1 MKAMKKEK
9 LFTRNFTLLI
19 LGQVSSLTG
28 NYTLKFALSMYVLEQ
43 TGSAS
48 IFAGML
54 SAALLPTVLLSP
66 FGGILADR
74 ANRKHIMVAL
84 DALSGLS
91 VLAVGLLLPLGREL
105 WVIGALLVLLSVLA
119 AFESPT
125 VQACVPQMV
134 SPQNLVQGNAVVSQ
148 VSAVTSLVTP
158 FLGSLFYT
166 AFGIGPVFAAA
177 VACFWLTALL
187 ECMIRLEYQKPPRTA
202 GIGAIVREDLAVS
215 AHFLRREQPDIL
227 KLLLLAALAGMFVS
241 GTAVVGFPYL
251 VRTVLG
257 LSATYYG
264 AAESAM
270 GAAAILGS
278 LCAGLLGKKLRV
290 RDMAAIFLSF
300 GLSLFPIGFSFLL
313 PVGRMARYGVLLFF
327 FCVCQLGVCIF
338 STYAITLIQQ
348 RTPEQLMGKVMSCVF
363 TLSMC
368 AQPVGQVVYGALF
381 DCFSDS
387 VYWVLIP
394 TGMLICLIAVA
405 SRGFLKRMAAAEKN
419 KKDICKSR
427 CPFSDGGDDRDR
439 TDDLLNAIQTRS
451 QLSYTPIF
459 TCRAAGPATQRR
471 ILYPPLPHLSSIF
484 FLFFW
489 PLLQR
494 GRGRSLFLTVRAWR
508 ALSSPSPRS
517 PEYGS
522 GTGRSVKNSPGS
534 VPGTPPPARDGTS
547 G

>member
-91 VLAVGLLLPLGREL
+91 VLAAGLLLPLGREL

-187 ECMIRLEYQKPPRTA
+187 ECMIHLEYQKPPRTA

-300 GLSLFPIGFSFLL
+300 GLSLFPIGLSFLL

-405 SRGFLKRMAAAEKN
+405 SRGFLKRMEAAE
-419 KKDICKSR
+419 
-427 CPFSDGGDDRDR
+427 
-439 TDDLLNAIQTRS
+439 
-451 QLSYTPIF
+451 
-459 TCRAAGPATQRR
+459 
-471 ILYPPLPHLSSIF
+471 
-484 FLFFW
+484 
-489 PLLQR
+489 
-494 GRGRSLFLTVRAWR
+494 
-508 ALSSPSPRS
+508 
-517 PEYGS
+517 
-522 GTGRSVKNSPGS
+522 
-534 VPGTPPPARDGTS
+534 
-547 G
+547 

>member
-91 VLAVGLLLPLGREL
+91 VLAAGLLLLLGREL

-177 VACFWLTALL
+177 GVCFWLTALL

-300 GLSLFPIGFSFLL
+300 GLSLFPMGLSFLP

-348 RTPEQLMGKVMSCVF
+348 RTPKQLMGKVMSCVF

-368 AQPVGQVVYGALF
+368 AQPVGQMVYGALF

-405 SRGFLKRMAAAEKN
+405 SRGFLKRMEAAE
-419 KKDICKSR
+419 
-427 CPFSDGGDDRDR
+427 
-439 TDDLLNAIQTRS
+439 
-451 QLSYTPIF
+451 
-459 TCRAAGPATQRR
+459 
-471 ILYPPLPHLSSIF
+471 
-484 FLFFW
+484 
-489 PLLQR
+489 
-494 GRGRSLFLTVRAWR
+494 
-508 ALSSPSPRS
+508 
-517 PEYGS
+517 
-522 GTGRSVKNSPGS
+522 
-534 VPGTPPPARDGTS
+534 
-547 G
+547 

>member
-91 VLAVGLLLPLGREL
+91 VLAAGLLLPLGREL

-148 VSAVTSLVTP
+148 VSAVTSLATP

-177 VACFWLTALL
+177 GVCFWLTALL
-187 ECMIRLEYQKPPRTA
+187 ECMIRLEYQKHPRTA

-290 RDMAAIFLSF
+290 RDLSAIFLSF
-300 GLSLFPIGFSFLL
+300 GLSLFPIGLSFLL

-394 TGMLICLIAVA
+394 TGVLICLIAVA
-405 SRGFLKRMAAAEKN
+405 SRGFLKRMEAAE
-419 KKDICKSR
+419 
-427 CPFSDGGDDRDR
+427 
-439 TDDLLNAIQTRS
+439 
-451 QLSYTPIF
+451 
-459 TCRAAGPATQRR
+459 
-471 ILYPPLPHLSSIF
+471 
-484 FLFFW
+484 
-489 PLLQR
+489 
-494 GRGRSLFLTVRAWR
+494 
-508 ALSSPSPRS
+508 
-517 PEYGS
+517 
-522 GTGRSVKNSPGS
+522 
-534 VPGTPPPARDGTS
+534 
-547 G
+547 

>member
-91 VLAVGLLLPLGREL
+91 VLAAGLLLPLGREL

-177 VACFWLTALL
+177 VVCFWLTALL
-187 ECMIRLEYQKPPRTA
+187 ECMIHLEYQKPPRTA

-215 AHFLRREQPDIL
+215 AHFLRWEQPDIL

-290 RDMAAIFLSF
+290 RDLSAIFLSF
-300 GLSLFPIGFSFLL
+300 GLSLFPIGLSFLL

-368 AQPVGQVVYGALF
+368 AQPVGQMVYGALF

-394 TGMLICLIAVA
+394 TGMLICLIAVV
-405 SRGFLKRMAAAEKN
+405 SRGFLKRMEAAE
-419 KKDICKSR
+419 
-427 CPFSDGGDDRDR
+427 
-439 TDDLLNAIQTRS
+439 
-451 QLSYTPIF
+451 
-459 TCRAAGPATQRR
+459 
-471 ILYPPLPHLSSIF
+471 
-484 FLFFW
+484 
-489 PLLQR
+489 
-494 GRGRSLFLTVRAWR
+494 
-508 ALSSPSPRS
+508 
-517 PEYGS
+517 
-522 GTGRSVKNSPGS
+522 
-534 VPGTPPPARDGTS
+534 
-547 G
+547 

>member
-91 VLAVGLLLPLGREL
+91 VLAAGLLLPLGREL

-177 VACFWLTALL
+177 VVCFWLTALL
-187 ECMIRLEYQKPPRTA
+187 ECMIHLEYQKPPRTA

-290 RDMAAIFLSF
+290 RDLSAIFLSF
-300 GLSLFPIGFSFLL
+300 GLSLFPIGLSFLL

-405 SRGFLKRMAAAEKN
+405 SRGFLKRMEAAE
-419 KKDICKSR
+419 
-427 CPFSDGGDDRDR
+427 
-439 TDDLLNAIQTRS
+439 
-451 QLSYTPIF
+451 
-459 TCRAAGPATQRR
+459 
-471 ILYPPLPHLSSIF
+471 
-484 FLFFW
+484 
-489 PLLQR
+489 
-494 GRGRSLFLTVRAWR
+494 
-508 ALSSPSPRS
+508 
-517 PEYGS
+517 
-522 GTGRSVKNSPGS
+522 
-534 VPGTPPPARDGTS
+534 
-547 G
+547 

>member
-43 TGSAS
+43 TDSAAV
-48 IFAGML
+48 FAGML

-91 VLAVGLLLPLGREL
+91 VLAAGLLLPLGREL

-177 VACFWLTALL
+177 VVCFWLTALL
-187 ECMIRLEYQKPPRTA
+187 ECMIHLEYQKPPRTA

-290 RDMAAIFLSF
+290 RDLAAIFLSF
-300 GLSLFPIGFSFLL
+300 GLSLFPIGLSFLL

-368 AQPVGQVVYGALF
+368 AQPLGQLVYGFLF
-381 DCFSDS
+381 DRLAPQ
-387 VYWVLIP
+387 WVLLP
-394 TGMLICLIAVA
+394 SGLLLCAV
-405 SRGFLKRMAAAEKN
+405 G
-419 KKDICKSR
+419 
-427 CPFSDGGDDRDR
+427 
-439 TDDLLNAIQTRS
+439 
-451 QLSYTPIF
+451 
-459 TCRAAGPATQRR
+459 
-471 ILYPPLPHLSSIF
+471 
-484 FLFFW
+484 
-489 PLLQR
+489 
-494 GRGRSLFLTVRAWR
+494 
-508 ALSSPSPRS
+508 ALSAGFFRRMDQDAI
-517 PEYGS
+517 GS
-522 GTGRSVKNSPGS
+522 
-534 VPGTPPPARDGTS
+534 
-547 G
+547 

>member
-91 VLAVGLLLPLGREL
+91 VLAAGLLLPLGREL

-148 VSAVTSLVTP
+148 VSAVTSLATP

-177 VACFWLTALL
+177 VVCFWLTALL

-202 GIGAIVREDLAVS
+202 GIGAIVREDLALS

-278 LCAGLLGKKLRV
+278 LCAGLMGKKLRV
-290 RDMAAIFLSF
+290 RDLSAIFLSF
-300 GLSLFPIGFSFLL
+300 GLSLFPIGLSFLL

-348 RTPEQLMGKVMSCVF
+348 RTPKQLMGKVMSCVF

-405 SRGFLKRMAAAEKN
+405 SRGFLKRMEAAE
-419 KKDICKSR
+419 
-427 CPFSDGGDDRDR
+427 
-439 TDDLLNAIQTRS
+439 
-451 QLSYTPIF
+451 
-459 TCRAAGPATQRR
+459 
-471 ILYPPLPHLSSIF
+471 
-484 FLFFW
+484 
-489 PLLQR
+489 
-494 GRGRSLFLTVRAWR
+494 
-508 ALSSPSPRS
+508 
-517 PEYGS
+517 
-522 GTGRSVKNSPGS
+522 
-534 VPGTPPPARDGTS
+534 
-547 G
+547 

>member
-91 VLAVGLLLPLGREL
+91 VLAAGLLLPLGREL

-177 VACFWLTALL
+177 VVCFWLTALL

-368 AQPVGQVVYGALF
+368 AQPVGQMVYGALF

-405 SRGFLKRMAAAEKN
+405 SRGFLKRMEAAE
-419 KKDICKSR
+419 
-427 CPFSDGGDDRDR
+427 
-439 TDDLLNAIQTRS
+439 
-451 QLSYTPIF
+451 
-459 TCRAAGPATQRR
+459 
-471 ILYPPLPHLSSIF
+471 
-484 FLFFW
+484 
-489 PLLQR
+489 
-494 GRGRSLFLTVRAWR
+494 
-508 ALSSPSPRS
+508 
-517 PEYGS
+517 
-522 GTGRSVKNSPGS
+522 
-534 VPGTPPPARDGTS
+534 
-547 G
+547 

>member
-91 VLAVGLLLPLGREL
+91 VLAAGLLLPLGREL

-202 GIGAIVREDLAVS
+202 GIGAIVREDLALS

-368 AQPVGQVVYGALF
+368 AQPVGQLVYGALF

-405 SRGFLKRMAAAEKN
+405 SRGFLKRMEAAE
-419 KKDICKSR
+419 
-427 CPFSDGGDDRDR
+427 
-439 TDDLLNAIQTRS
+439 
-451 QLSYTPIF
+451 
-459 TCRAAGPATQRR
+459 
-471 ILYPPLPHLSSIF
+471 
-484 FLFFW
+484 
-489 PLLQR
+489 
-494 GRGRSLFLTVRAWR
+494 
-508 ALSSPSPRS
+508 
-517 PEYGS
+517 
-522 GTGRSVKNSPGS
+522 
-534 VPGTPPPARDGTS
+534 
-547 G
+547 

>member
-91 VLAVGLLLPLGREL
+91 VLAAGLLLPLGREL

-177 VACFWLTALL
+177 VVCFWLTALL
-187 ECMIRLEYQKPPRTA
+187 ECMIHLEHQKPPRTA

-290 RDMAAIFLSF
+290 RDLSAIFLSF
-300 GLSLFPIGFSFLL
+300 GLSLFPIGLSFLL
-313 PVGRMARYGVLLFF
+313 PVGTMARYGVLLFF

-348 RTPEQLMGKVMSCVF
+348 RTPKQLMGKVMSCVF

-405 SRGFLKRMAAAEKN
+405 SRGFLKRMEAAE
-419 KKDICKSR
+419 
-427 CPFSDGGDDRDR
+427 
-439 TDDLLNAIQTRS
+439 
-451 QLSYTPIF
+451 
-459 TCRAAGPATQRR
+459 
-471 ILYPPLPHLSSIF
+471 
-484 FLFFW
+484 
-489 PLLQR
+489 
-494 GRGRSLFLTVRAWR
+494 
-508 ALSSPSPRS
+508 
-517 PEYGS
+517 
-522 GTGRSVKNSPGS
+522 
-534 VPGTPPPARDGTS
+534 
-547 G
+547 

>member
-91 VLAVGLLLPLGREL
+91 VLAAGLLLPLGREL

-177 VACFWLTALL
+177 VVCFWLTALL

-290 RDMAAIFLSF
+290 RDLSAIFLSF
-300 GLSLFPIGFSFLL
+300 GLSLFPIGLSFLL

-348 RTPEQLMGKVMSCVF
+348 RTPKQLMGKVMSCVF

-368 AQPVGQVVYGALF
+368 AQPVGQMVYGALF

-394 TGMLICLIAVA
+394 TGVLICLIAVA
-405 SRGFLKRMAAAEKN
+405 SRGFLKRMEAAE
-419 KKDICKSR
+419 
-427 CPFSDGGDDRDR
+427 
-439 TDDLLNAIQTRS
+439 
-451 QLSYTPIF
+451 
-459 TCRAAGPATQRR
+459 
-471 ILYPPLPHLSSIF
+471 
-484 FLFFW
+484 
-489 PLLQR
+489 
-494 GRGRSLFLTVRAWR
+494 
-508 ALSSPSPRS
+508 
-517 PEYGS
+517 
-522 GTGRSVKNSPGS
+522 
-534 VPGTPPPARDGTS
+534 
-547 G
+547 

>member
-91 VLAVGLLLPLGREL
+91 VLAAGLLLPLGREL

-148 VSAVTSLVTP
+148 VSAVTSLATP

-177 VACFWLTALL
+177 VVCFWLTALL

-215 AHFLRREQPDIL
+215 VHFLRREQPDIL

-290 RDMAAIFLSF
+290 RNMAAIFLSF

-368 AQPVGQVVYGALF
+368 AQPVGQLVYGALF

-394 TGMLICLIAVA
+394 TGMLICLIAVV
-405 SRGFLKRMAAAEKN
+405 SRGFLKRMEAAE
-419 KKDICKSR
+419 
-427 CPFSDGGDDRDR
+427 
-439 TDDLLNAIQTRS
+439 
-451 QLSYTPIF
+451 
-459 TCRAAGPATQRR
+459 
-471 ILYPPLPHLSSIF
+471 
-484 FLFFW
+484 
-489 PLLQR
+489 
-494 GRGRSLFLTVRAWR
+494 
-508 ALSSPSPRS
+508 
-517 PEYGS
+517 
-522 GTGRSVKNSPGS
+522 
-534 VPGTPPPARDGTS
+534 
-547 G
+547 

>member
-84 DALSGLS
+84 DTLSGLV
-91 VLAVGLLLPLGREL
+91 VLAAGLLLPLGREL

-177 VACFWLTALL
+177 VVCFWLTALL
-187 ECMIRLEYQKPPRTA
+187 ECMIHLEYQKPPRTA

-290 RDMAAIFLSF
+290 RDLSAIFLSF
-300 GLSLFPIGFSFLL
+300 GLSLFPIGLSFLL

-348 RTPEQLMGKVMSCVF
+348 RTPKQLMGKVMSCVF

-368 AQPVGQVVYGALF
+368 AQPVGQMVYGALF

-405 SRGFLKRMAAAEKN
+405 SRGFLKRMEAAE
-419 KKDICKSR
+419 
-427 CPFSDGGDDRDR
+427 
-439 TDDLLNAIQTRS
+439 
-451 QLSYTPIF
+451 
-459 TCRAAGPATQRR
+459 
-471 ILYPPLPHLSSIF
+471 
-484 FLFFW
+484 
-489 PLLQR
+489 
-494 GRGRSLFLTVRAWR
+494 
-508 ALSSPSPRS
+508 
-517 PEYGS
+517 
-522 GTGRSVKNSPGS
+522 
-534 VPGTPPPARDGTS
+534 
-547 G
+547 

>member
-91 VLAVGLLLPLGREL
+91 VLAAGLLLLLGREL

-187 ECMIRLEYQKPPRTA
+187 ECMIHLEYQKPPRTA
-202 GIGAIVREDLAVS
+202 GIGAIVREDLALS

-251 VRTVLG
+251 VRMVLG

-278 LCAGLLGKKLRV
+278 LCAGLMGKKLRV
-290 RDMAAIFLSF
+290 RDLSAIFLSF

-381 DCFSDS
+381 DCFFDS

-394 TGMLICLIAVA
+394 TGVLICLIAVA
-405 SRGFLKRMAAAEKN
+405 SRGFLKRMEAAE
-419 KKDICKSR
+419 
-427 CPFSDGGDDRDR
+427 
-439 TDDLLNAIQTRS
+439 
-451 QLSYTPIF
+451 
-459 TCRAAGPATQRR
+459 
-471 ILYPPLPHLSSIF
+471 
-484 FLFFW
+484 
-489 PLLQR
+489 
-494 GRGRSLFLTVRAWR
+494 
-508 ALSSPSPRS
+508 
-517 PEYGS
+517 
-522 GTGRSVKNSPGS
+522 
-534 VPGTPPPARDGTS
+534 
-547 G
+547 

>member
-84 DALSGLS
+84 DTLSGLV
-91 VLAVGLLLPLGREL
+91 VLAAGLLLPLGREL

-177 VACFWLTALL
+177 VVCFWLTALL
-187 ECMIRLEYQKPPRTA
+187 ECMIHLEYQKPPRTA

-290 RDMAAIFLSF
+290 RDLSAIFLSF
-300 GLSLFPIGFSFLL
+300 GLSLFPIGLSFLL

-348 RTPEQLMGKVMSCVF
+348 RTPKQLMGKVMSCVF

-381 DCFSDS
+381 DCFSDR

-394 TGMLICLIAVA
+394 TGVLICLIAVA
-405 SRGFLKRMAAAEKN
+405 SRGFLKRMEAAE
-419 KKDICKSR
+419 
-427 CPFSDGGDDRDR
+427 
-439 TDDLLNAIQTRS
+439 
-451 QLSYTPIF
+451 
-459 TCRAAGPATQRR
+459 
-471 ILYPPLPHLSSIF
+471 
-484 FLFFW
+484 
-489 PLLQR
+489 
-494 GRGRSLFLTVRAWR
+494 
-508 ALSSPSPRS
+508 
-517 PEYGS
+517 
-522 GTGRSVKNSPGS
+522 
-534 VPGTPPPARDGTS
+534 
-547 G
+547 

>member
-1 MKAMKKEK
+1 M
-9 LFTRNFTLLI
+9 
-19 LGQVSSLTG
+19 SSLTG

-91 VLAVGLLLPLGREL
+91 VLAAGLLLPLGREL

-134 SPQNLVQGNAVVSQ
+134 SPQNLVQGNAVVGQ

-177 VACFWLTALL
+177 VVCFWLTALL
-187 ECMIRLEYQKPPRTA
+187 ECMIHLEYQKPPRTA

-300 GLSLFPIGFSFLL
+300 GLSLFPIGLSFLL

-368 AQPVGQVVYGALF
+368 AQPVGQMVYGALF

-394 TGMLICLIAVA
+394 TGVLICLIAVA
-405 SRGFLKRMAAAEKN
+405 SRGFLKRMEAAE
-419 KKDICKSR
+419 
-427 CPFSDGGDDRDR
+427 
-439 TDDLLNAIQTRS
+439 
-451 QLSYTPIF
+451 
-459 TCRAAGPATQRR
+459 
-471 ILYPPLPHLSSIF
+471 
-484 FLFFW
+484 
-489 PLLQR
+489 
-494 GRGRSLFLTVRAWR
+494 
-508 ALSSPSPRS
+508 
-517 PEYGS
+517 
-522 GTGRSVKNSPGS
+522 
-534 VPGTPPPARDGTS
+534 
-547 G
+547 

>member
-91 VLAVGLLLPLGREL
+91 VLAAGLLLPLGREL
-105 WVIGALLVLLSVLA
+105 WVIGALLVLLAVLA

-177 VACFWLTALL
+177 VVCFWLTALL
-187 ECMIRLEYQKPPRTA
+187 ECMIHLEYQKPPRTA

-300 GLSLFPIGFSFLL
+300 GLSLFPIGLSFLL

-387 VYWVLIP
+387 VYWGLIP
-394 TGMLICLIAVA
+394 TGMLICLIAVV
-405 SRGFLKRMAAAEKN
+405 SRGFLKRMEAAE
-419 KKDICKSR
+419 
-427 CPFSDGGDDRDR
+427 
-439 TDDLLNAIQTRS
+439 
-451 QLSYTPIF
+451 
-459 TCRAAGPATQRR
+459 
-471 ILYPPLPHLSSIF
+471 
-484 FLFFW
+484 
-489 PLLQR
+489 
-494 GRGRSLFLTVRAWR
+494 
-508 ALSSPSPRS
+508 
-517 PEYGS
+517 
-522 GTGRSVKNSPGS
+522 
-534 VPGTPPPARDGTS
+534 
-547 G
+547 

>member
-43 TGSAS
+43 TGSAAV
-48 IFAGML
+48 FAGML
-54 SAALLPTVLLSP
+54 AAALLPTVLLSP

-74 ANRKHIMVAL
+74 ANRKWIMVAL
-84 DALSGLS
+84 DTLSGLV
-91 VLAVGLLLPLGREL
+91 VLAAGLLLPLGREL
-105 WVIGALLVLLSVLA
+105 WVTGTLLVLLSVLA

-134 SPQNLVQGNAVVSQ
+134 SPQNLVQGNAVVGQ

-177 VACFWLTALL
+177 VVCFWLTALL
-187 ECMIRLEYQKPPRTA
+187 ECMIHLEHQKLPRTA

-251 VRTVLG
+251 VRPVLG

-300 GLSLFPIGFSFLL
+300 GLSLFPIGLSFLL

-348 RTPEQLMGKVMSCVF
+348 RTPKQLMGKVMSCVF

-368 AQPVGQVVYGALF
+368 AQPVGQMVYGALF

-394 TGMLICLIAVA
+394 TGVLICLIAVA
-405 SRGFLKRMAAAEKN
+405 SRGFLKRMEAAE
-419 KKDICKSR
+419 
-427 CPFSDGGDDRDR
+427 
-439 TDDLLNAIQTRS
+439 
-451 QLSYTPIF
+451 
-459 TCRAAGPATQRR
+459 
-471 ILYPPLPHLSSIF
+471 
-484 FLFFW
+484 
-489 PLLQR
+489 
-494 GRGRSLFLTVRAWR
+494 
-508 ALSSPSPRS
+508 
-517 PEYGS
+517 
-522 GTGRSVKNSPGS
+522 
-534 VPGTPPPARDGTS
+534 
-547 G
+547 

>member
-91 VLAVGLLLPLGREL
+91 VLAAGLLLPLGREL

-134 SPQNLVQGNAVVSQ
+134 PPQNLVQGNAVVSQ

-177 VACFWLTALL
+177 VVCFWLTALL

-348 RTPEQLMGKVMSCVF
+348 RTPKQLMGKVMSCVF

-368 AQPVGQVVYGALF
+368 AQPVGQMVYGALF

-394 TGMLICLIAVA
+394 TGMLICLIAVV
-405 SRGFLKRMAAAEKN
+405 SRGFLKRMEAAE
-419 KKDICKSR
+419 
-427 CPFSDGGDDRDR
+427 
-439 TDDLLNAIQTRS
+439 
-451 QLSYTPIF
+451 
-459 TCRAAGPATQRR
+459 
-471 ILYPPLPHLSSIF
+471 
-484 FLFFW
+484 
-489 PLLQR
+489 
-494 GRGRSLFLTVRAWR
+494 
-508 ALSSPSPRS
+508 
-517 PEYGS
+517 
-522 GTGRSVKNSPGS
+522 
-534 VPGTPPPARDGTS
+534 
-547 G
+547 

>member
-91 VLAVGLLLPLGREL
+91 VLAAGLLLPLGREL

-177 VACFWLTALL
+177 VVCFWLTALL

-300 GLSLFPIGFSFLL
+300 GLSLFPIGLSFLL

-368 AQPVGQVVYGALF
+368 AQPVGQMVYGALF

-405 SRGFLKRMAAAEKN
+405 SRGFLKRMEAAE
-419 KKDICKSR
+419 
-427 CPFSDGGDDRDR
+427 
-439 TDDLLNAIQTRS
+439 
-451 QLSYTPIF
+451 
-459 TCRAAGPATQRR
+459 
-471 ILYPPLPHLSSIF
+471 
-484 FLFFW
+484 
-489 PLLQR
+489 
-494 GRGRSLFLTVRAWR
+494 
-508 ALSSPSPRS
+508 
-517 PEYGS
+517 
-522 GTGRSVKNSPGS
+522 
-534 VPGTPPPARDGTS
+534 
-547 G
+547 

>member
-91 VLAVGLLLPLGREL
+91 VLAAGLLLPLGREL

-177 VACFWLTALL
+177 VVCFWLTALL
-187 ECMIRLEYQKPPRTA
+187 ECMIHLEYQKPPRTA

-368 AQPVGQVVYGALF
+368 AQPVGQMVYGALF

-405 SRGFLKRMAAAEKN
+405 SRGFLKRMEAAE
-419 KKDICKSR
+419 
-427 CPFSDGGDDRDR
+427 
-439 TDDLLNAIQTRS
+439 
-451 QLSYTPIF
+451 
-459 TCRAAGPATQRR
+459 
-471 ILYPPLPHLSSIF
+471 
-484 FLFFW
+484 
-489 PLLQR
+489 
-494 GRGRSLFLTVRAWR
+494 
-508 ALSSPSPRS
+508 
-517 PEYGS
+517 
-522 GTGRSVKNSPGS
+522 
-534 VPGTPPPARDGTS
+534 
-547 G
+547 

>member
-91 VLAVGLLLPLGREL
+91 VLAAGLLLPLGREL

-148 VSAVTSLVTP
+148 VSAVTSLATP

-177 VACFWLTALL
+177 GVCFWLTALL
-187 ECMIRLEYQKPPRTA
+187 ECMIHLEHQKPPRTA

-348 RTPEQLMGKVMSCVF
+348 RTPKQLMGKVMSCVF

-394 TGMLICLIAVA
+394 TGMLICLIAVV
-405 SRGFLKRMAAAEKN
+405 SRGFLKRMEAAE
-419 KKDICKSR
+419 
-427 CPFSDGGDDRDR
+427 
-439 TDDLLNAIQTRS
+439 
-451 QLSYTPIF
+451 
-459 TCRAAGPATQRR
+459 
-471 ILYPPLPHLSSIF
+471 
-484 FLFFW
+484 
-489 PLLQR
+489 
-494 GRGRSLFLTVRAWR
+494 
-508 ALSSPSPRS
+508 
-517 PEYGS
+517 
-522 GTGRSVKNSPGS
+522 
-534 VPGTPPPARDGTS
+534 
-547 G
+547 

>member
-177 VACFWLTALL
+177 GVCFWLTALL

-290 RDMAAIFLSF
+290 RDLSAIFLSF
-300 GLSLFPIGFSFLL
+300 GLSLFPIGLSFLL

-368 AQPVGQVVYGALF
+368 AQPVGQMVYGALF

-394 TGMLICLIAVA
+394 TGMLICLIAVV
-405 SRGFLKRMAAAEKN
+405 SRGFLKRMEAAE
-419 KKDICKSR
+419 
-427 CPFSDGGDDRDR
+427 
-439 TDDLLNAIQTRS
+439 
-451 QLSYTPIF
+451 
-459 TCRAAGPATQRR
+459 
-471 ILYPPLPHLSSIF
+471 
-484 FLFFW
+484 
-489 PLLQR
+489 
-494 GRGRSLFLTVRAWR
+494 
-508 ALSSPSPRS
+508 
-517 PEYGS
+517 
-522 GTGRSVKNSPGS
+522 
-534 VPGTPPPARDGTS
+534 
-547 G
+547 

>member
-91 VLAVGLLLPLGREL
+91 VLAAGLLLPLGREL

-148 VSAVTSLVTP
+148 VSAVTSLATP
-158 FLGSLFYT
+158 FWGSLFYT

-215 AHFLRREQPDIL
+215 AHFLRWEQPDIL

-348 RTPEQLMGKVMSCVF
+348 RTPKQLMGKVMSCVF

-394 TGMLICLIAVA
+394 TGVLICLIAVA
-405 SRGFLKRMAAAEKN
+405 SQGFLKRMEAAE
-419 KKDICKSR
+419 
-427 CPFSDGGDDRDR
+427 
-439 TDDLLNAIQTRS
+439 
-451 QLSYTPIF
+451 
-459 TCRAAGPATQRR
+459 
-471 ILYPPLPHLSSIF
+471 
-484 FLFFW
+484 
-489 PLLQR
+489 
-494 GRGRSLFLTVRAWR
+494 
-508 ALSSPSPRS
+508 
-517 PEYGS
+517 
-522 GTGRSVKNSPGS
+522 
-534 VPGTPPPARDGTS
+534 
-547 G
+547 

>member
-91 VLAVGLLLPLGREL
+91 VLAAGLLLPLGREL

-148 VSAVTSLVTP
+148 VSAVTSLATP

-177 VACFWLTALL
+177 VVCFWLTALL
-187 ECMIRLEYQKPPRTA
+187 ECMIHLEYQKPPRTA

-300 GLSLFPIGFSFLL
+300 GLSLFPIGLSFLL

-348 RTPEQLMGKVMSCVF
+348 RTPKQLMGKVMSCVF

-381 DCFSDS
+381 DCFFDS

-394 TGMLICLIAVA
+394 TGMLICLIALA
-405 SRGFLKRMAAAEKN
+405 SQGFLKRMEAAE
-419 KKDICKSR
+419 
-427 CPFSDGGDDRDR
+427 
-439 TDDLLNAIQTRS
+439 
-451 QLSYTPIF
+451 
-459 TCRAAGPATQRR
+459 
-471 ILYPPLPHLSSIF
+471 
-484 FLFFW
+484 
-489 PLLQR
+489 
-494 GRGRSLFLTVRAWR
+494 
-508 ALSSPSPRS
+508 
-517 PEYGS
+517 
-522 GTGRSVKNSPGS
+522 
-534 VPGTPPPARDGTS
+534 
-547 G
+547 

>member
-91 VLAVGLLLPLGREL
+91 VLAAGLLLPLGREL

-134 SPQNLVQGNAVVSQ
+134 PPQNLVQGNAVVSQ

-177 VACFWLTALL
+177 VVCFWLTALL

-257 LSATYYG
+257 LSVTYYG

-290 RDMAAIFLSF
+290 RDLSAIFLSF
-300 GLSLFPIGFSFLL
+300 GLSLFPIGLSFLL

-368 AQPVGQVVYGALF
+368 AQPVGQMVYGALF

-394 TGMLICLIAVA
+394 TGMLICQITLA
-405 SRGFLKRMAAAEKN
+405 SRGFLKRMEAAE
-419 KKDICKSR
+419 
-427 CPFSDGGDDRDR
+427 
-439 TDDLLNAIQTRS
+439 
-451 QLSYTPIF
+451 
-459 TCRAAGPATQRR
+459 
-471 ILYPPLPHLSSIF
+471 
-484 FLFFW
+484 
-489 PLLQR
+489 
-494 GRGRSLFLTVRAWR
+494 
-508 ALSSPSPRS
+508 
-517 PEYGS
+517 
-522 GTGRSVKNSPGS
+522 
-534 VPGTPPPARDGTS
+534 
-547 G
+547 

>member
-91 VLAVGLLLPLGREL
+91 VLAAGLLLPLGREL

-177 VACFWLTALL
+177 VVCFWLTALL
-187 ECMIRLEYQKPPRTA
+187 ECMIHLEYQKPPRTA

-215 AHFLRREQPDIL
+215 AHFLRWEQPDIL

-278 LCAGLLGKKLRV
+278 LCAGLMGKKLRV
-290 RDMAAIFLSF
+290 RDLSAIFLSF
-300 GLSLFPIGFSFLL
+300 GLSLFPIGLSFLL

-405 SRGFLKRMAAAEKN
+405 SRGFLKRMEAAE
-419 KKDICKSR
+419 
-427 CPFSDGGDDRDR
+427 
-439 TDDLLNAIQTRS
+439 
-451 QLSYTPIF
+451 
-459 TCRAAGPATQRR
+459 
-471 ILYPPLPHLSSIF
+471 
-484 FLFFW
+484 
-489 PLLQR
+489 
-494 GRGRSLFLTVRAWR
+494 
-508 ALSSPSPRS
+508 
-517 PEYGS
+517 
-522 GTGRSVKNSPGS
+522 
-534 VPGTPPPARDGTS
+534 
-547 G
+547 

>member
-91 VLAVGLLLPLGREL
+91 VLAAGLLLPLGREL

-177 VACFWLTALL
+177 VVCFWLTALL
-187 ECMIRLEYQKPPRTA
+187 ECMIHLEYQKPPRTA

-290 RDMAAIFLSF
+290 RDLSAIFLSF

-348 RTPEQLMGKVMSCVF
+348 RTPKQLMGKVMSCVF

-368 AQPVGQVVYGALF
+368 AQPVGQMVYGALF

-394 TGMLICLIAVA
+394 TGVLICLIAVA
-405 SRGFLKRMAAAEKN
+405 SQVFLKRMEAAE
-419 KKDICKSR
+419 
-427 CPFSDGGDDRDR
+427 
-439 TDDLLNAIQTRS
+439 
-451 QLSYTPIF
+451 
-459 TCRAAGPATQRR
+459 
-471 ILYPPLPHLSSIF
+471 
-484 FLFFW
+484 
-489 PLLQR
+489 
-494 GRGRSLFLTVRAWR
+494 
-508 ALSSPSPRS
+508 
-517 PEYGS
+517 
-522 GTGRSVKNSPGS
+522 
-534 VPGTPPPARDGTS
+534 
-547 G
+547 

>member
-91 VLAVGLLLPLGREL
+91 VLAAGLLLPLGREL

-177 VACFWLTALL
+177 VVCFWLTALL
-187 ECMIRLEYQKPPRTA
+187 ECMIHLEHQKPPRTA

-300 GLSLFPIGFSFLL
+300 GLSLFPIGLSFLL

-348 RTPEQLMGKVMSCVF
+348 RTPKQLMGKVMSCVF

-394 TGMLICLIAVA
+394 TGVLICLIAVA
-405 SRGFLKRMAAAEKN
+405 SRGFLKRMEAAE
-419 KKDICKSR
+419 
-427 CPFSDGGDDRDR
+427 
-439 TDDLLNAIQTRS
+439 
-451 QLSYTPIF
+451 
-459 TCRAAGPATQRR
+459 
-471 ILYPPLPHLSSIF
+471 
-484 FLFFW
+484 
-489 PLLQR
+489 
-494 GRGRSLFLTVRAWR
+494 
-508 ALSSPSPRS
+508 
-517 PEYGS
+517 
-522 GTGRSVKNSPGS
+522 
-534 VPGTPPPARDGTS
+534 
-547 G
+547 

>member
-91 VLAVGLLLPLGREL
+91 VLAAGLLLPLGREL

-202 GIGAIVREDLAVS
+202 GIGAIVREDLAVC

-278 LCAGLLGKKLRV
+278 LCAGLMGKKLRV
-290 RDMAAIFLSF
+290 RDLSAIFLSF
-300 GLSLFPIGFSFLL
+300 GLSLFPIGLSFLL

-405 SRGFLKRMAAAEKN
+405 SRGFLKRMEAAE
-419 KKDICKSR
+419 
-427 CPFSDGGDDRDR
+427 
-439 TDDLLNAIQTRS
+439 
-451 QLSYTPIF
+451 
-459 TCRAAGPATQRR
+459 
-471 ILYPPLPHLSSIF
+471 
-484 FLFFW
+484 
-489 PLLQR
+489 
-494 GRGRSLFLTVRAWR
+494 
-508 ALSSPSPRS
+508 
-517 PEYGS
+517 
-522 GTGRSVKNSPGS
+522 
-534 VPGTPPPARDGTS
+534 
-547 G
+547 

>member
-91 VLAVGLLLPLGREL
+91 VLAAGLLLPLGREL

-148 VSAVTSLVTP
+148 VSAVTSLATP

-177 VACFWLTALL
+177 VVGFWLTSLL
-187 ECMIRLEYQKPPRTA
+187 ECMIHLEYQKPPRTA
-202 GIGAIVREDLAVS
+202 GIGAIVREDLALS

-300 GLSLFPIGFSFLL
+300 GLSLFPIGLSFLL

-348 RTPEQLMGKVMSCVF
+348 RTPKQLMGKVMSCVF
-363 TLSMC
+363 TFSMC

-405 SRGFLKRMAAAEKN
+405 SRGFLKRMEAAE
-419 KKDICKSR
+419 
-427 CPFSDGGDDRDR
+427 
-439 TDDLLNAIQTRS
+439 
-451 QLSYTPIF
+451 
-459 TCRAAGPATQRR
+459 
-471 ILYPPLPHLSSIF
+471 
-484 FLFFW
+484 
-489 PLLQR
+489 
-494 GRGRSLFLTVRAWR
+494 
-508 ALSSPSPRS
+508 
-517 PEYGS
+517 
-522 GTGRSVKNSPGS
+522 
-534 VPGTPPPARDGTS
+534 
-547 G
+547 

>member
-1 MKAMKKEK
+1 MKEMQKEK

-91 VLAVGLLLPLGREL
+91 VLAAGLLLPLGREL

-177 VACFWLTALL
+177 VVCFWLTALL
-187 ECMIRLEYQKPPRTA
+187 ECMIHLEYQKPPRTA

-313 PVGRMARYGVLLFF
+313 PVGTMARYGVLLFF

-368 AQPVGQVVYGALF
+368 AQPVGQMVYGALF

-394 TGMLICLIAVA
+394 TGVLICLIAVA
-405 SRGFLKRMAAAEKN
+405 SRGFLKRMEAE
-419 KKDICKSR
+419 
-427 CPFSDGGDDRDR
+427 
-439 TDDLLNAIQTRS
+439 
-451 QLSYTPIF
+451 
-459 TCRAAGPATQRR
+459 
-471 ILYPPLPHLSSIF
+471 
-484 FLFFW
+484 
-489 PLLQR
+489 
-494 GRGRSLFLTVRAWR
+494 
-508 ALSSPSPRS
+508 
-517 PEYGS
+517 E
-522 GTGRSVKNSPGS
+522 
-534 VPGTPPPARDGTS
+534 
-547 G
+547 

>member
-91 VLAVGLLLPLGREL
+91 VLAAGLLLPLGREL

-148 VSAVTSLVTP
+148 VSAVTSLATP

-177 VACFWLTALL
+177 GVCFWLTALL
-187 ECMIRLEYQKPPRTA
+187 ECMIHLEHQKPPRTA

-290 RDMAAIFLSF
+290 RDLSAIFLSF
-300 GLSLFPIGFSFLL
+300 GLSLFPIGLSFLL

-348 RTPEQLMGKVMSCVF
+348 RTPKQLMGKVMSCVF

-381 DCFSDS
+381 DCFFDS

-394 TGMLICLIAVA
+394 TGVLICLIAVA
-405 SRGFLKRMAAAEKN
+405 SRGF
-419 KKDICKSR
+419 
-427 CPFSDGGDDRDR
+427 
-439 TDDLLNAIQTRS
+439 
-451 QLSYTPIF
+451 
-459 TCRAAGPATQRR
+459 
-471 ILYPPLPHLSSIF
+471 
-484 FLFFW
+484 
-489 PLLQR
+489 
-494 GRGRSLFLTVRAWR
+494 
-508 ALSSPSPRS
+508 
-517 PEYGS
+517 
-522 GTGRSVKNSPGS
+522 
-534 VPGTPPPARDGTS
+534 
-547 G
+547 

>member
-91 VLAVGLLLPLGREL
+91 VLAAGLLLPLGREL

-177 VACFWLTALL
+177 VVCFWLTALL
-187 ECMIRLEYQKPPRTA
+187 ECMIHLEYQKPPRTA

-405 SRGFLKRMAAAEKN
+405 SRGFLKRMEAAE
-419 KKDICKSR
+419 
-427 CPFSDGGDDRDR
+427 
-439 TDDLLNAIQTRS
+439 
-451 QLSYTPIF
+451 
-459 TCRAAGPATQRR
+459 
-471 ILYPPLPHLSSIF
+471 
-484 FLFFW
+484 
-489 PLLQR
+489 
-494 GRGRSLFLTVRAWR
+494 
-508 ALSSPSPRS
+508 
-517 PEYGS
+517 
-522 GTGRSVKNSPGS
+522 
-534 VPGTPPPARDGTS
+534 
-547 G
+547 

>member
-91 VLAVGLLLPLGREL
+91 VLAAGLLLPLGREL

-177 VACFWLTALL
+177 VVCFWLTALL
-187 ECMIRLEYQKPPRTA
+187 ECMIHLEYQKPPRTA

-300 GLSLFPIGFSFLL
+300 GLSLFPIGLSFLL

-348 RTPEQLMGKVMSCVF
+348 RTPKQLMGKVMSCVF

-381 DCFSDS
+381 DCFFDS

-405 SRGFLKRMAAAEKN
+405 SRGFLKRMEAAE
-419 KKDICKSR
+419 
-427 CPFSDGGDDRDR
+427 
-439 TDDLLNAIQTRS
+439 
-451 QLSYTPIF
+451 
-459 TCRAAGPATQRR
+459 
-471 ILYPPLPHLSSIF
+471 
-484 FLFFW
+484 
-489 PLLQR
+489 
-494 GRGRSLFLTVRAWR
+494 
-508 ALSSPSPRS
+508 
-517 PEYGS
+517 
-522 GTGRSVKNSPGS
+522 
-534 VPGTPPPARDGTS
+534 
-547 G
+547 

>member
-91 VLAVGLLLPLGREL
+91 VLAAGLLLPLGREL

-177 VACFWLTALL
+177 VVCFWLTALL

-278 LCAGLLGKKLRV
+278 LCAGLMGKKLRV
-290 RDMAAIFLSF
+290 RDLSAIFLSF
-300 GLSLFPIGFSFLL
+300 GLSLFLIGFSFLL

-348 RTPEQLMGKVMSCVF
+348 RTPKQLMGKVMSCVF

-368 AQPVGQVVYGALF
+368 AQPVGQMVYGALF

-394 TGMLICLIAVA
+394 TGVLICLIAVA
-405 SRGFLKRMAAAEKN
+405 SRGFLKRMEAAE
-419 KKDICKSR
+419 
-427 CPFSDGGDDRDR
+427 
-439 TDDLLNAIQTRS
+439 
-451 QLSYTPIF
+451 
-459 TCRAAGPATQRR
+459 
-471 ILYPPLPHLSSIF
+471 
-484 FLFFW
+484 
-489 PLLQR
+489 
-494 GRGRSLFLTVRAWR
+494 
-508 ALSSPSPRS
+508 
-517 PEYGS
+517 
-522 GTGRSVKNSPGS
+522 
-534 VPGTPPPARDGTS
+534 
-547 G
+547 